1 MRDTLK
7 KHSDFLPGENDLD
20 ARSTVFFVRAKP
32 TRFPGHARYGL
43 TASKR
48 VFKLATQRNRAKR
61 LLRDWIRHN
70 ERYLCDDLD
79 YVFIAR
85 FGILDAKRP
94 DGRAAVRRTLRY
106 IKRTHEKSKK

>member
-32 TRFPGHARYGL
+32 TRFPGQ
-43 TASKR
+43 
-48 VFKLATQRNRAKR
+48 LATQRNRAKR

-85 FGILDAKRP
+85 FDILDAKRP